1 VNAKLYIYWILT
13 ELSSAYF
20 LLGGVAGSADLA
32 GFLVSHAAAVGLT
45 LMIYG
50 GLMGTD
56 KTLRKRVMS
65 RGFAAFLLAVAVVPV
80 VGPAAALS
88 FCLFLRF
95 YPLYPVR
102 SESFLKVNRDV
113 LLVLQKSVEARSIPI
128 SEALLIRGLSR
139 SQGLKMVG
147 IIGEMDWSAA
157 KSGLLKYMVRLS
169 PHQSV
174 VLMAIDVLKRKMD
187 AIVSEIARIESS
199 GQGDR
204 SALVRLANLYHEIC
218 YLDLADPVMK
228 PFYASK
234 ACDFAARAFDLS
246 QSEDDALFAVR
257 YLLEADRVEEAARIY
272 RRIRSAGDY
281 YFPKWI
287 TYEFELAFRS
297 RNYELF
303 QDLYLL
309 IESGGG
315 VFIPDRVKEAAS
327 AWRKMLT
334 SAWL

>member
-1 VNAKLYIYWILT
+1 MRSRLYLLWFLT

-20 LLGGVAGSADLA
+20 LLRKESGYTDLA
-32 GFLVSHAAAVGLT
+32 GFLISHATAVGLT
-45 LMIYG
+45 IMIYG
-50 GLMGTD
+50 ILMGTD
-56 KTLRKRVMS
+56 RTLRKRVMS
-65 RGFAAFLLAVAVVPV
+65 RAFVAFLLAVSAIPV
-80 VGPAAALS
+80 IGPAAGLS

-95 YPLYPVR
+95 YPIYPVR
-102 SESFLKVNRDV
+102 SESFHKVDRDV
-113 LLVLQKSVEARSIPI
+113 LLVLQKSVESRTMPI
-128 SEALLIRGLSR
+128 SEALLIRGLTR

-147 IIGEMDWSAA
+147 VIGEMDWSAT
-157 KSGLLKYMVRLS
+157 KSGLLKYIIRLS

-187 AIVSEIARIESS
+187 VILFEITQLESA
-199 GQGDR
+199 GEPDR
-204 SALVRLANLYHEIC
+204 SGLLRLANLYHEIC

-234 ACDFAARAFDLS
+234 SCDCAVRAFH
-246 QSEDDALFAVR
+246 QGGTEDDALFAVR
-257 YLLEADRVEEAARIY
+257 YLLEADRVEEAGMIY
-272 RRIRSAGDY
+272 RQVREDGDY
-281 YFPKWI
+281 FFPKWI

-297 RNYELF
+297 RNYDVF

-327 AWRKMLT
+327 AWRKVLT

>member
-1 VNAKLYIYWILT
+1 M
-13 ELSSAYF
+13 
-20 LLGGVAGSADLA
+20 A
-32 GFLVSHAAAVGLT
+32 GFFVSHATAVALTVMIAGL
-45 LMIYG
+45 
-50 GLMGTD
+50 LMGTER
-56 KTLRKRVMS
+56 TLRKQIMS
-65 RGFAAFLLAVAVVPV
+65 RAFLAFLLAVSIVPV
-80 VGPAAALS
+80 IGPAAALS

-95 YPLYPVR
+95 YPIYPVR
-102 SESFLKVNRDV
+102 SESFHKVDRDV
-113 LLVLQKSVEARSIPI
+113 LLVLQKTFEGRTMPI

-147 IIGEMDWSAA
+147 VIGEMAWSAT
-157 KSGLLKYMVRLS
+157 KSGLLKYMIRLS

-174 VLMAIDVLKRKMD
+174 VLMAIDVLKKKMD
-187 AIVSEIARIESS
+187 AITSEIARIEAS
-199 GQGDR
+199 GDPDR
-204 SALVRLANLYHEIC
+204 SDLVRMANLYHETC

-234 ACDFAARAFDLS
+234 ACDCAVRAFELGRT
-246 QSEDDALFAVR
+246 EDDALFAVR
-257 YLLEADRVEEAARIY
+257 YLLEADRVAEADAVY
-272 RRIRSAGDY
+272 RRIRAEGGY

-287 TYEFELAFRS
+287 TYEFELSFRS
-297 RNYELF
+297 RDYDTF

-327 AWRKMLT
+327 AWRKVLT